1 MKYLTL
7 LVVLS
12 TIIIASS
19 YHTYLLYDYM
29 EYIAKNPRCQAK
41 ISNYLHLKNITDDI
55 KKKST

>member
-19 YHTYLLYDYM
+19 YHTYILYDYM
-29 EYIAKNPRCQAK
+29 DYIANNPHCKARV
-41 ISNYLHLKNITDDI
+41 SNYLYLKNITNDI

>member
-19 YHTYLLYDYM
+19 YHTYILYDYM
-29 EYIAKNPRCQAK
+29 DYIANNKRCQAK
-41 ISNYLHLKNITDDI
+41 ISNYLQLKNITDDI
-55 KKKST
+55 KK